1 MPLLRRPVGVLL
13 LASLPLLAQAAGLN
27 TKMLTSVDELA
38 TKLNDPNLVLLHV
51 SSAKEFELERIPGAK
66 LVTLADFSVSGP
78 GGLRLEMA
86 PLEQLR
92 DLLMKL
98 GVTDAKHVVIYPGNE
113 SVQSATRIWF
123 TFDYLGWSDRA
134 SLLDGGLGAWK
145 RSGRKVEG
153 GEIEARPK
161 TAPAGAKLTTLKP
174 NPQLIVDAAWLKDKV
189 GKSGQVHLIDAR
201 TPEYYSGASNSGMP
215 RAGRI
220 PGAVNVPFAT
230 LLDVQTDRK
239 LLPAANLKSKLEA
252 GKGELVTYC
261 HIGQQATLVYFAAR
275 YLGLSPKL
283 YDGSFQDWS
292 GRAELPVTKD

>member
-1 MPLLRRPVGVLL
+1 MSILRRSLVLL
-13 LASLPLLAQAAGLN
+13 LPALLPILCPAAGPN
-27 TKMLTSVDELA
+27 SKILTSVDELA
-38 TKLNDPNLVLLHV
+38 AKLSDPNLVLLHV
-51 SSAKEFELERIPGAK
+51 SSPKEYELERIPGAK
-66 LVTLADFSVSGP
+66 LVTLVDFSVTGA

-92 DLLMKL
+92 DLLLKL
-98 GVTDAKHVVIYPGNE
+98 GVTDSKRVVIYPGNE

-123 TFDYLGWSDRA
+123 TFDYLGWGDRA
-134 SLLDGGLGAWK
+134 SLLDGGLSAWK
-145 RSGRKVEG
+145 RSNRKVEG

-161 TAPAGAKLTTLKP
+161 TVPAGAKLTTLKP
-174 NPQLIVDAAWLKDKV
+174 NPQLIVDAAWLKENT
-189 GKSGQVHLIDAR
+189 GKVHLIDAR

-239 LLPAANLKSKLEA
+239 LLTAANLKGKLEG